1 VPNIFDDGAPV
12 LRLTLAEFA
21 CIRVGRPV
29 ALEDSLK
36 GFRWV
41 EIGVGGIRIREFRG
55 IGPDGWIIDS
65 FRPVIRVQ
73 AISRLVP
80 RPKAMTA

>member
-1 VPNIFDDGAPV
+1 MPKFFDDGAPV
-12 LRLTLAEFA
+12 LRLTPSEFVS
-21 CIRVGRPV
+21 IRVGRPV

-41 EIGVGGIRIREFRG
+41 EIGVCGLRVREFRG

-65 FRPVIRVQ
+65 YKPVIRVQ
-73 AISRLVP
+73 AVSRMVP
-80 RPKAMTA
+80 RPEKLRA